1 MNNEIVLIT
10 ARKQQA
16 LNELAQR
23 LSQAGLKVDTV
34 LMDVADDKSV
44 QQAKN
49 IVEQRYGKLDC
60 LVNNAGVI
68 IESGYE
74 FSNLLNQV
82 IGDTPQHPYLTTHG

>member
-10 ARKQQA
+10 ARKQQT

-34 LMDVADDKSV
+34 LMDVANDKSV

-74 FSNLLNQV
+74 FSNLPSLV
-82 IGDTPQHPYLTTHG
+82 IGDTSWHPYLTTHG